1 MTRHHGWAFPAV
13 DRLMAAELTRVGT
26 YQQSHLDAAL
36 RWVTQHGTA
45 IDGGAHVG
53 TWSRQLALVFRQ
65 VIAFEPAADT
75 FACLVENMH
84 DQAAHNV
91 TCHQAALGAHPG
103 FVHMTMT
110 AKDVAR
116 GNTGGRLVVHGGGDV
131 PVVTLDSLALGDV
144 GFVKLDVEGSEPM
157 AILGA
162 TETLQRCRPV
172 VLVEDKGHWVTHYG
186 LPTSAVRD
194 LLTAQSYR
202 LAETVGCDQV
212 WVPR

>member
-1 MTRHHGWAFPAV
+1 MTRHHGWAFPDA
-13 DRLMAAELTRVGT
+13 DRLMASELTAAGT

-75 FACLVENMH
+75 FACLVENM
-84 DQAAHNV
+84 AAHGGRNV
-91 TCHQAALGAHPG
+91 TCYEAALGAHPG
-103 FVHMTMT
+103 RVRMALD
-110 AKDVAR
+110 AKNAAR
-116 GNTGGRLVVHGGGDV
+116 GNTGARHTVEGDDVVV
-131 PVVTLDSLALGDV
+131 LSLDSLDLNDV
-144 GFVKLDVEGSEPM
+144 GFLKLDVEGSEPM
-157 AILGA
+157 ALMGA
-162 TETLQRCRPV
+162 RDTLARCRPV

-186 LPTSAVRD
+186 LPKTAVSD
-194 LLTAQSYR
+194 ILAAQGYR

-212 WVPR
+212 WVPA